1 MRQEVAKRRRGATFF
16 GGVLVLT
23 VANLLVKLFGF
34 LYKVPLN
41 ALLGD
46 EMANV
51 NAAYSVYTLLYML
64 STAGIPVAVSVLVSR
79 ARTEGR
85 AATLG
90 RILRVSL
97 VSLSLLGAVGSVG
110 LLLLADPIAIANSGG
125 DSYLCLLAIAPAL
138 FFICLSSVMRGY
150 FQGFGLMTPTAVSGV
165 IEAAAKTLLG
175 LLFVTL
181 ALSATGSLRLASS
194 YSVLAIT
201 VGIALGALYLGL
213 IYGRYQKRGLLT
225 VSLEE
230 EAPPPLRSVVRDLLG
245 IAVPIALS
253 SGVLS
258 LASLIDSQMM
268 RPLLEGYYGDPTLAK
283 AVFSDYSTGAVTLF
297 NMPTVL
303 VYPIASAIVPYIT
316 AARTRG
322 DLRGAGRYI
331 SSALRIAA
339 LISLPAALGMS
350 VLSAPILDLVFL
362 GDADMA
368 AHAAAPLAVLALSIF
383 PLGLLAVTNAV
394 LQSFGRQGCPILSM
408 CAGVFVKI
416 TVLLLLTPVLGPLAA
431 PLGTLL
437 FYLVALLFNM
447 YFLFRYATPV
457 VGLAGELV
465 PHLLSA
471 SFAAFSAYGVFRV
484 ASPLGEAI
492 PLLLAIPAAGVI
504 YAGLVLLLG
513 GIVEEDVLLLPHGA
527 GLLRILVRF
536 RLIRPGGRGR
546 GEGEKSLV
554 E

>member
-1 MRQEVAKRRRGATFF
+1 MRREEMGKRRGATFF

-51 NAAYSVYTLLYML
+51 NAAYSVYALLYML

-79 ARTEGR
+79 ARAEGR
-85 AATLG
+85 PATLG
-90 RILRVSL
+90 RVLRVSL
-97 VSLSLLGAVGSVG
+97 VSLSLLGAIGTVGILV
-110 LLLLADPIAIANSGG
+110 LADPIAGMNSGG

-138 FFICLSSVMRGY
+138 FFISLSGVMRGY
-150 FQGFGLMTPTAVSGV
+150 YQGFGLMTPTAVSGV
-165 IEAAAKTLLG
+165 IEAVAKTLLG
-175 LLFVTL
+175 LLFVTIV
-181 ALSATGSLRLASS
+181 LSATGSVRLASA

-201 VGIALGALYLGL
+201 VGIALGALYLTL
-213 IYGRYQKRGLLT
+213 VHSRYRKRGLLE
-225 VSLEE
+225 VAGVED
-230 EAPPPLRSVVRDLLG
+230 APPPLSAVAKELVA

-268 RPLLEGYYGDPTLAK
+268 RPLLEGYYGDPDLAK

-316 AARTRG
+316 AAKARG
-322 DLRGAGRYI
+322 ELSEAGRYI

-350 VLSAPILDLVFL
+350 VLSAPILDTVFL

-368 AHAAAPLAVLALSIF
+368 ANAASPLAILALSIF

-394 LQSFGRQGCPILSM
+394 LQSFGRQGSPIRSM
-408 CAGVFVKI
+408 CAGVVVKI
-416 TVLLLLTPVLGPLAA
+416 TVLLLLTPAIGPLAA
-431 PLGTLL
+431 PLGTLF
-437 FYLVALLFNM
+437 FYVVALLFNM
-447 YFLFRYATPV
+447 YFLFRYTAGVT
-457 VGLAGELV
+457 GLSRDLI
-465 PHLLSA
+465 PYLLSA
-471 SFAAFSAYGVFRV
+471 GVSALSAYAVFRLV
-484 ASPLGEAI
+484 APLWGVAA
-492 PLLLAIPAAGVI
+492 LFLAILAAGVV
-504 YAGLVLLLG
+504 YAALVLTLG
-513 GIVEEDVLLLPHGA
+513 GVGEADILLLPHGE
-527 GLLRILVRF
+527 GLCRFLLRH
-536 RLIRPGGRGR
+536 RLLRPDEGSRNRGG
-546 GEGEKSLV
+546 KAL
-554 E
+554 

>member
-1 MRQEVAKRRRGATFF
+1 MRREEAGKRRGATFF

-51 NAAYSVYTLLYML
+51 NAAYSVYALLYML

-79 ARTEGR
+79 ARAEGR
-85 AATLG
+85 PATLL
-90 RILRVSL
+90 RIFRVSL
-97 VSLSLLGAVGSVG
+97 VSLSLLGAAGTVG

-165 IEAAAKTLLG
+165 IEAVAKTLLG

-181 ALSATGSLRLASS
+181 LLSATGSLRLASA

-213 IYGRYQKRGLLT
+213 IHGYYKKRGLLA
-225 VSLEE
+225 VSGEE
-230 EAPPPLRSVVRDLLG
+230 QASPPLRSVAKDLVA

-268 RPLLEGYYGDPTLAK
+268 RPLLESYYGDPALAK

-316 AARTRG
+316 AARARG
-322 DLRGAGRYI
+322 ELSEAGRYV

-350 VLSAPILDLVFL
+350 VLSAPILDIVFL

-368 AHAAAPLAVLALSIF
+368 FHAASPLAILSLSIF

-408 CAGVFVKI
+408 CAGVLVKI
-416 TVLLLLTPVLGPLAA
+416 TVLLLLTP
-431 PLGTLL
+431 
-437 FYLVALLFNM
+437 
-447 YFLFRYATPV
+447 
-457 VGLAGELV
+457 
-465 PHLLSA
+465 
-471 SFAAFSAYGVFRV
+471 
-484 ASPLGEAI
+484 
-492 PLLLAIPAAGVI
+492 
-504 YAGLVLLLG
+504 
-513 GIVEEDVLLLPHGA
+513 
-527 GLLRILVRF
+527 
-536 RLIRPGGRGR
+536 
-546 GEGEKSLV
+546 
-554 E
+554 

>member
-1 MRQEVAKRRRGATFF
+1 MRQAAAKKRRGATFF

-51 NAAYSVYTLLYML
+51 NAAYSVYALLYML

-79 ARTEGR
+79 ARAEGR
-85 AATLG
+85 PATLL

-97 VSLSLLGAVGSVG
+97 VSLSLLGVLGTVG
-110 LLLLADPIAIANSGG
+110 LLLLADPIARANSGG

-165 IEAAAKTLLG
+165 IEASAKTLLG
-175 LLFVTL
+175 LLLVTL
-181 ALSATGSLRLASS
+181 LLSATGSVRLASA

-213 IYGRYQKRGLLT
+213 VYGYYQKRGLLA
-225 VSLEE
+225 VPGEE
-230 EAPPPLRSVVRDLLG
+230 GTPPPLGRVARELVG

-258 LASLIDSQMM
+258 LASLIDGQMM
-268 RPLLEGYYGDPTLAK
+268 RPLLETYYGDPALAK

-303 VYPIASAIVPYIT
+303 VYPIASAIVPYLT
-316 AARTRG
+316 AARARG
-322 DLRGAGRYI
+322 EHAEAGRYI

-350 VLSAPILDLVFL
+350 VLSGPILELVFL

-368 AHAAAPLAVLALSIF
+368 YHAASPLSILALSIF

-394 LQSFGRQGCPILSM
+394 LQSFGRQGYPIVSM
-408 CAGVFVKI
+408 SAGVLVKI
-416 TVLLLLTPVLGPLAA
+416 SALLLLTPVIGPLAA

-457 VGLAGELV
+457 TGLSRDLS
-465 PHLLSA
+465 PLLLSA
-471 SFAAFSAYGVFRV
+471 SASALSAFLVFRFAFPLFGT
-484 ASPLGEAI
+484 AS
-492 PLLLAIPAAGVI
+492 LLLAILV
-504 YAGLVLLLG
+504 AGLVYVALVFLLG
-513 GIVEEDVLLLPHGA
+513 GVGEADILLLPHGE
-527 GLLRILVRF
+527 GILRFLVRYRLLRPRKSG
-536 RLIRPGGRGR
+536 GGR
-546 GEGEKSLV
+546 EEKAL
-554 E
+554 